1 VSIRARLLCA
11 ECKELKQIKEYTDER
26 RTAILKC
33 GHQRTTALLPASG
46 VSIESLNTAAGL
58 RLFPVDVKAKL

>member
-1 VSIRARLLCA
+1 VSIRAKMLCP
-11 ECKELKQIKEYTDER
+11 ECKELKRIAEYTNER
-26 RTAILKC
+26 RTAILAC